1 MFEIPTLCMALFITR
16 YLTEYDESLSAD
28 SYIDPV
34 GTLIIWSAFGR
45 QVFNNRVNSI
55 SNDVRNY
62 TLNLFHHFLVRKLV
76 HDDSAVLSHSLQ
88 QKYQGKDVLQFKQA
102 CLVFLEN
109 LFVYSVLQHEK
120 TDGVEA
126 AGILGISNARRRWDK
141 DDGDPVLVFTHEAA
155 GQILVRQLGL
165 GVSGR
170 YKTPLMDMGFFDSSY
185 QYHKPAFQPHWADAQ
200 TFITGNPHSL
210 LCKLERLVYPFL
222 KDCAATLRQGGKLK
236 FSEKVPQKL
245 AKAYA
250 RTFASPGVVGSY
262 ARVFWLHQTGLDSG
276 AAGAL
281 FAVLEAS
288 VDDQPEPQQVLEKA
302 LLHPLPAADK
312 TRLDQIAQ
320 LEPFLSD
327 CTLLFTLMAAERTHS
342 VAAVAEHWARSGR
355 DTKRLSDLAQQVSVH
370 ASQPAVK
377 GSEAARRL
385 TQLRQVANAGGFEQQ
400 VRALADYH
408 RTIMQSRGQLAWLAV
423 EYDGTIKVS
432 ARTLPRPKP
441 QDWPPGA
448 WYNQYYLPQF
458 RRFVMGLQG
467 VGI

>member
-1 MFEIPTLCMALFITR
+1 MTLFLFR
-16 YLTEYDESLSAD
+16 YLTEYDNSLSAE
-28 SYIDPV
+28 SYIDPI

-62 TLNLFHHFLVRKLV
+62 TLNLFHHFLIRKLV
-76 HDDSAVLSHSLQ
+76 DDDSAVLSHSLQ

-120 TDGVEA
+120 KDGVEA

-141 DDGDPVLVFTHEAA
+141 DDGDPVIVFTHEPA

-170 YKTPLMDMGFFDSSY
+170 YKTPLMDIGFFDSSY
-185 QYHKPAFQPHWADAQ
+185 QYHKPAFQPHWANAQ
-200 TFITGNPHSL
+200 TLIAGNPKGL
-210 LCKLERLVYPFL
+210 LGKLEQVVYPFL
-222 KDCAATLRQGGKLK
+222 KECAATLRHGGKLK
-236 FSEKVPQKL
+236 FSDKVPQKL
-245 AKAYA
+245 TSAYA
-250 RTFASPGVVGSY
+250 RAFASPGVVGSY
-262 ARVFWLHQTGLDSG
+262 ARDFWLQQTGLDSG

-281 FAVLEAS
+281 FAVLEAN
-288 VDDQPEPQQVLEKA
+288 VDDQSDPQQVLEQA
-302 LLHPLPAADK
+302 LLKQLPAADK
-312 TRLDQIAQ
+312 AKLDQIAQ

-342 VAAVAEHWARSGR
+342 VAAVAEHWERSGR
-355 DTKRLSDLAQQVSVH
+355 DTKRLSYLAQQVSEY
-370 ASQPAVK
+370 ADLPAVK

-385 TQLRQVANAGGFEQQ
+385 KQLRQVGNAGGFEQQ
-400 VRALADYH
+400 VRSLADYH
-408 RTIMQSRGQLAWLAV
+408 QAIMQSRGQLAWLAV
-423 EYDGTIKVS
+423 EHDGTIRVS
-432 ARTLPRPKP
+432 ARTLPRPRP
-441 QDWPPGA
+441 EDWPPGA

-467 VGI
+467 VGT

>member
-1 MFEIPTLCMALFITR
+1 MTLFLNQ
-16 YLTEYDESLSAD
+16 YLTEYDEGLSAD

-62 TLNLFHHFLVRKLV
+62 TLNLFHHFLIRKLV
-76 HDDSAVLSHSLQ
+76 GDDSAVLSHSLQ
-88 QKYQGKDVLQFKQA
+88 HKYQGKDVLQFKQA
-102 CLVFLEN
+102 CLIFLEN
-109 LFVYSVLQHEK
+109 LFVYSVLQHEN

-126 AGILGISNARRRWDK
+126 VGILGISNARRRWDK
-141 DDGDPVLVFTHEAA
+141 DDGDPVLTFTHEPA

-185 QYHKPAFQPHWADAQ
+185 QYHKPSFQPHWANAQ
-200 TFITGNPHSL
+200 TLITGNPQGL
-210 LCKLERLVYPFL
+210 LGKLEQVVYPFL
-222 KDCAATLRQGGKLK
+222 KGCAATLRHGGKLK
-236 FSEKVPQKL
+236 FSEKVLPEL
-245 AKAYA
+245 TSAYA
-250 RTFASPGVVGSY
+250 HTFASPSVVGSY
-262 ARVFWLHQTGLDSG
+262 ARDFWLQETGLDRG

-281 FAVLEAS
+281 FSVLQAN
-288 VDDQPEPQQVLEKA
+288 VDDQSEPQQVLEQA
-302 LLHPLPAADK
+302 LLTPLSAADK
-312 TRLDQIAQ
+312 AKLDQIEQ

-342 VAAVAEHWARSGR
+342 VAAVAEHWDLSGR
-355 DTKRLSDLAQQVSVH
+355 DTKRLSHLAQQVIEH
-370 ASQPAVK
+370 ADLPAVK

-385 TQLRQVANAGGFEQQ
+385 NRLRQVANADTFEQQ
-400 VRALADYH
+400 VRSLADYH
-408 RTIMQSRGQLAWLAV
+408 QAIMQSRGQLAWLAV
-423 EYDGTIKVS
+423 EPDGTIRVS

-441 QDWPPGA
+441 EDWPPGA

-467 VGI
+467 VGT